1 MEISKV
7 MFVYVAAVLMLT
19 PIFLQS
25 EAFTTPFRSG
35 KRQINQ
41 TEVKLS
47 LLDSFFFNLLFVIRF
62 DDGLTLGT
70 STFLWNLIVFHS
82 PITQHRSFLRN

>member
-62 DDGLTLGT
+62 DDGLMLGT
-70 STFLWNLIVFHS
+70 STFF
-82 PITQHRSFLRN
+82 

>member
-47 LLDSFFFNLLFVIRF
+47 LLDSFFFNLL
-62 DDGLTLGT
+62 
-70 STFLWNLIVFHS
+70 
-82 PITQHRSFLRN
+82 